1 MLDSIFKGIQTIVSF
16 FEAVWTFI
24 VQLFED
30 IGNLVSLL
38 KDWLTSLPD
47 LLSFLPS
54 SLMALIITGF
64 GIVVLYKV
72 LGREG

>member
-1 MLDSIFKGIQTIVSF
+1 MLDSIFKGIQTIVQF

>member
-1 MLDSIFKGIQTIVSF
+1 MLDGIFKAIQTIVQFIEGLWSFLTQF
-16 FEAVWTFI
+16 FEDV
-24 VQLFED
+24 V
-30 IGNLVSLL
+30 NLVTLL
-38 KDWLTSLPD
+38 KDWLLALPD